1 MHVMLTGSTG
11 LIGSAL
17 TPFLRAGGHQ
27 VRRLRREPSVDPDT
41 THWSPTDGTLAD
53 GALDGIE
60 AVVHLAGESI
70 ASVRWTTAR
79 KARIRDS
86 RVDGTRRL
94 CEALAGLESPPKVLV
109 AASALGYYGDR
120 GNELLDESALPGT
133 GFLPELCQAWEAAAA
148 PARERGIRVVH
159 LRTGIVLSPLG
170 GALGQ
175 MLLPFRLGLGGVVG
189 SGDQFMS
196 WISPDDML
204 AITLRAL
211 ADEQISGPVN
221 AVAPH
226 PVTNREFTKTLGKV
240 LRRPTIVPMPAF
252 AARLALG
259 EMADALLLS
268 STRVAPAVLRA
279 AGFEFAHPNLED
291 ALRHV
296 MGAA

>member
-17 TPFLRAGGHQ
+17 TLFLRAGGHQ

-70 ASVRWTTAR
+70 ASGRWTTAR

-120 GNELLDESALPGT
+120 GDELLDESALPGT
-133 GFLPELCQAWEAAAA
+133 GFLPELCQAWEDAVA

-175 MLLPFRLGLGGVVG
+175 MLLPFKLGVGGVVG

-211 ADEQISGPVN
+211 ADDQISGPVN

-240 LRRPTIVPMPAF
+240 LRRPTIVPLPAF

-268 STRVAPAVLRA
+268 STRVDPAVLRA

-296 MGAA
+296 LGAA

>member
-1 MHVMLTGSTG
+1 MERSTASRPSSIWRG
-11 LIGSAL
+11 
-17 TPFLRAGGHQ
+17 RASRAVGGPQ
-27 VRRLRREPSVDPDT
+27 PARPVSE
-41 THWSPTDGTLAD
+41 
-53 GALDGIE
+53 
-60 AVVHLAGESI
+60 
-70 ASVRWTTAR
+70 TA
-79 KARIRDS
+79 

-133 GFLPELCQAWEAAAA
+133 GFLPELCQAWEAAVA

-175 MLLPFRLGLGGVVG
+175 MLLPFKLGVGGVVG

-204 AITLRAL
+204 GITLRAL
-211 ADEQISGPVN
+211 TDDQIRGPVN

-226 PVTNREFTKTLGKV
+226 SVTNREFTKTLGKV
-240 LRRPTIVPMPAF
+240 LRRPTVVPLPAF
-252 AARLALG
+252 AARLAFG

-268 STRVAPAVLRA
+268 STRVDPAVLRA